1 MCICDDGFYGN
12 GMNQVCKRVIGYNV
26 VDDNVKLVL
35 NIIFSVSM
43 MMNVLI
49 ELIPVLITR
58 YVQIL
63 QARA

>member
-26 VDDNVKLVL
+26 VDDNVKLGL

-63 QARA
+63 QVRA